1 MRHRLQNNENMPFIF
16 SQGACE
22 ETVNIEKD
30 NNVPKLNTVFSLIPN
45 TSITNNAEN
54 RTVCNTLVKYM

>member
-1 MRHRLQNNENMPFIF
+1 MPIIS
-16 SQGACE
+16 SQRACE

-30 NNVPKLNTVFSLIPN
+30 SNVPKLNTVFSLIPD
-45 TSITNNAEN
+45 TSITNNAGN